1 MLKKL
6 LTTFLFGF
14 ILCATTYAQSGTVTG
29 TVTDANTG
37 EPLIGTTVQIVELN
51 RGTPSDIDGTF
62 EIDNVPA
69 GTYTLRVSFVGYQT
83 FEEEIE
89 VGSGTLTVDVALSED
104 VLGIGEFVVTALGQE
119 TNERAVTFATQT
131 VDAEKLNVT
140 QDINVKT
147 GLAGKVAGVQIAGQ
161 AGSKLGDFGS
171 IRIRGAISLTNEL
184 AEPLYVVDGVPVN
197 DPNAI
202 DMNNVADI
210 NVLKGP
216 NATALYGQRGE
227 SGVVLISTKRA
238 NRSGVSVELTN
249 SLTFDQ
255 VAYLPNY
262 QNEYGQGYSGEGE
275 WSTFNYD
282 NTFHPSYFQDLDG
295 VRFISSSYADE
306 SWGPKFDGQPYAPWY
321 SWFPDSPYYGETVPY
336 EAQENN
342 IKDFYD
348 TGVANKAGIAVNIYN
363 NSYSGRIAYTNLAQN
378 GIIPY
383 SNLDKHFLSGRFN
396 YDVSED
402 FNVGANVNFTTQS
415 VNGDVYS
422 DGYGNNTS
430 GSFNSWFARNL
441 DMSKMRELK
450 NLTTPDGYYASWNW
464 WGPNLYP
471 YGGADDGYQKA
482 TFWFNPYTW
491 TSQYDINRQTDNLIM
506 NAEASYQI
514 SNELELS
521 AAANTDRRNYTREY
535 YIPYNIDYS
544 AANSSDFYNYYVNSF
559 GVWKDERQ
567 ETNFDGRLNYRS
579 NFDDFNVDAFV
590 GGNLRFENYNRFNAD
605 MSTGNFQS
613 GGLII
618 PDVYSFANSAEQITP
633 VATDWEKK
641 VYSVFAKASIG
652 YQDFIYL
659 DGSFRQDWSS
669 ALPADNNGYGY
680 PSIGASFV
688 FSELIDNDILSYGK
702 FRAGWAQVGN
712 DVGAESINSAF
723 ALSSNPYSNPITGSS
738 VPLLFTDNTFID
750 PNIKPALNS
759 SFETGFDL
767 RFLDDRIAFNATY
780 YNETRK
786 DEIIPVSLSS
796 TNGAQNYL
804 TNAGTSERE
813 GIELTLQGAPV
824 QTEDF
829 LWDVTV
835 NWAQNSTIVTAL
847 PQGLDTYDLN
857 TSQAFDFVFVTHKL
871 NEEWGQLRGAGFA
884 RDENGNKI
892 INPNGTY
899 AVEQN
904 QFFGSVLPDFTG
916 GILNTFAYKGLSLTA
931 SIDFQKG
938 GQFFSLS
945 EQWGYYSGLLEE
957 TAGLNDKG
965 NPKRDA
971 VADGGGVHVT
981 GVDANGNN
989 VDMYVPA
996 LNYYGQWYS
1005 NRLAEPFIHDA
1016 SYVKLRELS
1025 LSYNLPDRIIG
1036 GFFNS
1041 ASVGVIARNVW
1052 LIAVSDDNVHG
1063 WDPSEMSQ
1071 VYGEN
1076 GQLPGTRS
1084 FGFNVRLTF

>member
-1 MLKKL
+1 
-6 LTTFLFGF
+6 
-14 ILCATTYAQSGTVTG
+14 
-29 TVTDANTG
+29 
-37 EPLIGTTVQIVELN
+37 
-51 RGTPSDIDGTF
+51 
-62 EIDNVPA
+62 
-69 GTYTLRVSFVGYQT
+69 
-83 FEEEIE
+83 
-89 VGSGTLTVDVALSED
+89 
-104 VLGIGEFVVTALGQE
+104 
-119 TNERAVTFATQT
+119 
-131 VDAEKLNVT
+131 
-140 QDINVKT
+140 
-147 GLAGKVAGVQIAGQ
+147 
-161 AGSKLGDFGS
+161 
-171 IRIRGAISLTNEL
+171 
-184 AEPLYVVDGVPVN
+184 
-197 DPNAI
+197 
-202 DMNNVADI
+202 
-210 NVLKGP
+210 
-216 NATALYGQRGE
+216 
-227 SGVVLISTKRA
+227 
-238 NRSGVSVELTN
+238 
-249 SLTFDQ
+249 
-255 VAYLPNY
+255 
-262 QNEYGQGYSGEGE
+262 
-275 WSTFNYD
+275 
-282 NTFHPSYFQDLDG
+282 

-471 YGGADDGYQKA
+471 YGGDDDGYQKA

-702 FRAGWAQVGN
+702 FRAGWAQAGN